1 MQGHQFDRKEPALS
15 KSRPEPGSG
24 WARLDYPLAFRTR
37 LEEFSA
43 LCGWIVRDFDGVRY
57 VRTREGYERRSHAGL
72 LSLHAL
78 VLPGQPR
85 VERPEGFLALGRF
98 PTQEGLLGPGLAEPI
113 ASQLRQHAEDPRL
126 ATAVAYLQLMFTTC
140 PTIGLGDQVRT
151 LEEQVVSQVDPESSL
166 HVLRLAPELN
176 WRAAA
181 ARTLLAADF
190 APDSLRQDTG
200 TFRGFDSG
208 RAVLNALTYGAVPFM
223 APALL
228 TATPFVNG
236 VMSGRAGGNL
246 IWLFGR
252 PLAGR
257 VYPADGIIEATAST
271 QSRFQ
276 PRQRLQPAYDRP
288 GYEHQ
293 GSLEFLRW
301 WVGRINVLLAMATD
315 IGRFVDT
322 DTRYQPRRH
331 FTFLLSLERLF
342 SDLHQTLT
350 EAGRNETARLRLAYD
365 ALDCI
370 DGMRAGSF
378 ADMTTPSNARK
389 ALDQL
394 RSILPAAVATVVLPR
409 CEAAVVALE
418 QVREGFFGGMVSEHG
433 LLGVP
438 GITGNQVLG
447 WDKATPQYLR
457 IDRNSAHSFLKELE
471 PDGKPHKFA
480 VFAAHDAQLSPLL
493 ADLALLWVL
502 RLLTEPWLLEGPLTA
517 PHRSRRMSPPTRQPD
532 RGRAPSA

>member
-1 MQGHQFDRKEPALS
+1 MN

-24 WARLDYPLAFRTR
+24 WARLDYPPAFRTG
-37 LEEFSA
+37 LDEFSA
-43 LCGWIVRDFDGVRY
+43 LCGWTVRDFDGVRY
-57 VRTREGYERRSHAGL
+57 VRTREGYERRSDAGL

-85 VERPEGFLALGRF
+85 MERPEGFLALDRF
-98 PTQEGLLGPGLAEPI
+98 PNQEGLLGPGLAEPI
-113 ASQLRQHAEDPRL
+113 ASQLRQYAEDPRR

-140 PTIGLGDQVRT
+140 PTFGLGDQVRT
-151 LEEQVVSQVDPESSL
+151 LEEQVVSQVDPDSSL

-190 APDSLRQDTG
+190 APATLQQPDTG
-200 TFRGFDSG
+200 DFRGFDSG
-208 RAVLNALTYGAVPFM
+208 RAVLNALTFGAVPFI

-246 IWLFGR
+246 FWLFGR
-252 PLAGR
+252 PLIGR
-257 VYPADGIIEATAST
+257 VHPSDGIIEATAST
-271 QSRFQ
+271 QPRFQ
-276 PRQRLQPAYDRP
+276 PRQRLQSAYGRP
-288 GYEHQ
+288 GYARE

-315 IGRFVDT
+315 VGRFVDA

-378 ADMTTPSNARK
+378 ADMTTPSKARK
-389 ALDQL
+389 AVDQL
-394 RSILPAAVATVVLPR
+394 RSTLPAAVATVVLPR

-418 QVREGFFGGMVSEHG
+418 QVREGFFLPGMVREHG
-433 LLGVP
+433 LVGVP

-457 IDRNSAHSFLKELE
+457 IDRNSAHSFLNELE
-471 PDGKPHKFA
+471 PDAEPHKFA

-502 RLLTEPWLLEGPLTA
+502 RLLTEPWRLERPLTA
-517 PHRSRRMSPPTRQPD
+517 PHPSRRMGPPGRQPD